1 MVPVPPNKEK
11 PKKMSR
17 ITLNTK
23 CRLCRAQGTKLYLKG
38 ERCFSP
44 KCPIEKKGAVPPG
57 MHGIK
62 RRSRATDF
70 GLQLKAKQQAKRIY
84 GVNEI
89 QFRNYFLK
97 AKTLPG
103 LIGDNL
109 LILLE
114 RRLDNLLCLSGLSL
128 SRTHARQIISHR
140 HVFVN
145 GKKLNISSYLVKVGD
160 EISLDKKVSQL
171 FAGTLRLDQKDYK
184 TPDWLLA
191 DKKNYSAKVVALP
204 SLSHTNQDIDINLII
219 EYYSR

>member
-1 MVPVPPNKEK
+1 
-11 PKKMSR
+11 MSR

-44 KCPIEKKGAVPPG
+44 KCPLEKKGAVPPG
-57 MHGIK
+57 MHGVK
-62 RRSRATDF
+62 RQSRVTDYGF
-70 GLQLKAKQQAKRIY
+70 QLKAKQKAKRIY
-84 GVNEI
+84 GVNET

-114 RRLDNLLCLSGLSL
+114 RRLDNFLTTSGLSL
-128 SRTHARQIISHR
+128 SRTHARQTISHK

-145 GKKLNISSYLVKVGD
+145 GKKLNVSSYLVKLGD
-160 EISLDKKVSQL
+160 EISLDKKTSKL
-171 FAGTLRLDQKDYK
+171 FSGTLRVDQKDFK
-184 TPDWLLA
+184 NPDWMTV
-191 DKKNYSAKVVALP
+191 DKKNYSAKVTALP
-204 SLSHTNQDIDINLII
+204 SLNHTNQDIDINLII

>member
-1 MVPVPPNKEK
+1 
-11 PKKMSR
+11 MSR

-57 MHGIK
+57 MHGVK
-62 RRSRATDF
+62 RRSRVTDF

-84 GVNEI
+84 GVNET

-97 AKTLPG
+97 AKTLAG
-103 LIGDNL
+103 LVGDNL

-114 RRLDNLLCLSGLSL
+114 RRLDNLVYISGLSL
-128 SRTHARQIISHR
+128 SRIHAKQLISHR

-145 GKKLNISSYLVKVGD
+145 GKKLNVSSYLIKIGD
-160 EISLDKKVSQL
+160 EISLDKKISKL
-171 FAGTLRLDQKDYK
+171 FGGSLRADQKDYK
-184 TPDWLLA
+184 TPDWLSI
-191 DKKNYSAKVVALP
+191 DKKNYSAKVLALP